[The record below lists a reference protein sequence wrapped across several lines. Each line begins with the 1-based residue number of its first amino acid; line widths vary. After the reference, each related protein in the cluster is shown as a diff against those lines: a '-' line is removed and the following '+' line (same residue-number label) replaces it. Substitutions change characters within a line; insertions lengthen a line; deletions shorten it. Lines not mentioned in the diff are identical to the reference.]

1 MLKQYQMKMPQTV
14 YAGEGALEN
23 IGSVAAGHQKAALF
37 TDKAIR
43 GSGLTAR
50 AEELLAAAG
59 VTVSVLDELPAEPTC
74 DQAQQVVEAFRRTGA
89 DLIAAIGGGSVMDI
103 AKLASIAATDAY
115 SVRDMLEAPLL
126 GKKQVPTLLIP
137 TTAGTGSE
145 ATPNSIVA
153 VPEKE
158 LKVGIVNPAMLAD
171 YVILDGGMIRH
182 LPRKIAAATGLDALA
197 HAIECYTSNKANPFS
212 DLFAM
217 EALKLIF
224 GNLMEACT
232 NPDALEAK
240 NKMLLA
246 AFYGGAAITAS
257 GTTAVHALSY
267 PLGGKYHIA
276 HGVSNAML
284 LLPVM
289 RFNAPACRREFG
301 EIYRAL
307 SGIGLLPAGVDGAE
321 AQTEAVL
328 ARMEEMIRMLDIPAS
343 LRSFGIGA
351 EDLESLVAAGMDV
364 QRLLQNNKR
373 TVTADDARALYREI
387 M

>member
-1 MLKQYQMKMPQTV
+1 MKQYQMKMPQTV